1 MSPSSLALR
10 PAGIDD
16 AEFLFH
22 VYADTRSEELAPVP
36 WTDEQKA
43 AFLRQ
48 QFGAQDASYRENYPG
63 AEFSIIEC
71 DGRPIGRLYVATL
84 DGHDRR
90 IMDIA
95 LLAEFRNRGIGTA
108 LIRDVMDAAD
118 RDGMIVSLHVEFWN
132 PALQLYER
140 LGFHEAARND
150 VYIRMERQPAM
161 PSGSASG
168 VS

>member
-1 MSPSSLALR
+1 LSEPTVTLR

-16 AEFLFH
+16 TEFLFQ
-22 VYADTRSEELAPVP
+22 VYADTRAEELAPVP
-36 WTDEQKA
+36 WTDEQKE

-48 QFGAQDASYRENYPG
+48 QFAAQDAAYRDNYPD
-63 AEFSIIEC
+63 AEFSIIEG
-71 DGRPIGRLYVATL
+71 DGVPIGRLYLATL

-108 LIRDVMDAAD
+108 LIRGIMAAAD
-118 RDGMIVSLHVEFWN
+118 RDGMLVSLHVEFWN

-150 VYIRMERQPAM
+150 VYIRMERV
-161 PSGSASG
+161 PSEATS
-168 VS
+168 

>member
-1 MSPSSLALR
+1 MSERIVTLR

-16 AEFLFH
+16 TEFLFQ
-22 VYADTRSEELAPVP
+22 VYADTRAEELAPVP
-36 WTDEQKA
+36 WNDEHKE

-48 QFGAQDASYRENYPG
+48 QFAAQDAAYRENYPD
-63 AEFSIIEC
+63 AEFSVIER
-71 DGRPIGRLYVATL
+71 DGAPIGRLYLATL

-95 LLAEFRNRGIGTA
+95 LLAEFRNRGIGTG
-108 LIRDVMDAAD
+108 LIRDIMAAAD
-118 RDGMIVSLHVEFWN
+118 HDGMLVSLHVEFWN

-150 VYIRMERQPAM
+150 VYIRMERE
-161 PSGSASG
+161 PSGPSPLR
-168 VS
+168 